1 MPDRYPIP
9 HLQDFTASLQGAT
22 IFTHLD
28 LVRAYHQI
36 PVEPEDIPKTAIT
49 TPFGL
54 FEFQRMPFRLR
65 NASQTFQRFI
75 DEVLHGLDFCFGY
88 IDDIL
93 IASRT
98 PEEHLQH
105 LRAVL
110 ECLEQHGIIIN
121 VAKSV
126 FGASSLK
133 FLGHLV
139 DSSGIRPLEKK
150 VQATRDFPLPT
161 SHRKLRE
168 FLALINFY
176 RRFVPHCASIVH
188 LLNALLKGSNRLSDT
203 LVWND
208 APTEAFAQ
216 VKDALA
222 SATLLVHPTPGA
234 PTCVMTD
241 ACDVAVGAV
250 LQQYCNGQWCP
261 ISFLSKALKPAE
273 TRYSTFDRELLAV
286 YLALKHFQY
295 FLEGREVHIL
305 TDHKPLTY
313 ALSARADRYS
323 PRQIRHLDFIAQFT
337 SDLRHVQGSLNA
349 AADALAPTPCTL
361 ASRGLQAH
369 GSSSGGRP

>member
-1 MPDRYPIP
+1 MVWTSV
-9 HLQDFTASLQGAT
+9 LA
-22 IFTHLD
+22 IF
-28 LVRAYHQI
+28 
-36 PVEPEDIPKTAIT
+36 
-49 TPFGL
+49 
-54 FEFQRMPFRLR
+54 
-65 NASQTFQRFI
+65 
-75 DEVLHGLDFCFGY
+75 
-88 IDDIL
+88 L

-105 LRAVL
+105 FRAVL
-110 ECLEQHGIIIN
+110 EQLEQHGIIIN

-126 FGASSLK
+126 LGASSLE

-139 DSSGIRPLEKK
+139 DSSGIRLLEKK
-150 VQATRDFPLPT
+150 VQAIRDT

-168 FLALINFY
+168 SLGLINFY

-188 LLNALLKGSNRLSDT
+188 PLNALFKGSNRPSDT
-203 LVWND
+203 LVWNN
-208 APTEAFAQ
+208 AATEAFAQ
-216 VKDALA
+216 VKDTLA

-241 ACDVAVGAV
+241 ASNVAVGAV

-261 ISFLSKALKPAE
+261 ISFFSKALKPAE
-273 TRYSTFDRELLAV
+273 TWYSTFDRELLAV

-295 FLEGREVHIL
+295 FLEGREFHIL

-313 ALSARADRYS
+313 ARADRYS

-349 AADALAPTPCTL
+349 AADALSRISTNALHTGDTTPVVD
-361 ASRGLQAH
+361 SRLMAAA
-369 GSSSGGRP
+369 